1 MCPFCDDP
9 QCIQPEK
16 CTCYYPC
23 ANQFCPAQPTVD
35 SEDSDPDD
43 RPYFDEIPD
52 DDGDYYE
59 PFADNDED

>member
-1 MCPFCDDP
+1 MCPFCGDP

-23 ANQFCPAQPTVD
+23 ANQFCPARPTVD
-35 SEDSDPDD
+35 SDSDPDD